1 MAANGSSANTANIIT
16 ALGNA
21 FKDPSGASM
30 SNDRLAAV
38 LLQNMNQLNDLAK
51 QGKLNQQQ
59 IMQVCHDICTKPR
72 SYCQYLYPFTTSY
85 GTMQTST
92 SPRQSRYVLLF
103 HGHTPIKS
111 SPSRRTN
118 GVTLALSLCPL
129 ARAQPA
135 PSVGFLGPQNDDG
148 QLDRPDAERKRDIE
162 GHIPDQRGSESN
174 EPRSGSMVD
183 GSCGTANALGWHN
196 GGSYSR
202 CVSAFRFVTVLSPRA
217 GLN

>member
-59 IMQVCHDICTKPR
+59 IMQVRHDTYTRLR
-72 SYCQYLYPFTTSY
+72 SYHRHLHSFTTSY

-92 SPRQSRYVLLF
+92 SPRQSRYV
-103 HGHTPIKS
+103 TPQRTHS
-111 SPSRRTN
+111 HQPLTLTAYQRRCVVCAFLASFFSPRPVRSLNQLSRHSRRRQA
-118 GVTLALSLCPL
+118 VRPPRCWAK
-129 ARAQPA
+129 ARYQRTRRTRSA
-135 PSVGFLGPQNDDG
+135 
-148 QLDRPDAERKRDIE
+148 RP
-162 GHIPDQRGSESN
+162 
-174 EPRSGSMVD
+174 
-183 GSCGTANALGWHN
+183 
-196 GGSYSR
+196 
-202 CVSAFRFVTVLSPRA
+202 
-217 GLN
+217 